1 MLSQIDMHPKKL
13 DTFGVHI
20 FMGKKYI
27 YSPEKVLTKLTRD
40 KKGAF
45 LYKIADLLI
54 SFCFYRRKVDVPS
67 ASGIG

>member
-27 YSPEKVLTKLTRD
+27 YSPEKVST
-40 KKGAF
+40 
-45 LYKIADLLI
+45 
-54 SFCFYRRKVDVPS
+54 
-67 ASGIG
+67 